1 MIRLLFCA
9 LMLWTPMLGSGC
21 ATRSGSTPDAR
32 SGALGDR
39 GSLALAED
47 PWKRLART
55 DNGLEV
61 RQWMVADD
69 PARLASALMA
79 HRSGEALE
87 APLRERLRRNGFRLV
102 RLPVGRLD
110 ELLADLGG
118 TMIHATAWHGQV
130 LRWREMIHRAVPPTG
145 RAIAIDGRT
154 QRYEGGSFR
163 LMVRAWTMQ
172 MEDGPFLHLEAI
184 PQYRPPAP
192 DGLGR
197 RLGGPQPP
205 PGEWLDSLA
214 LELRLEEGFA
224 YVLTGE
230 SPHVP
235 WPKRDDEEPGG
246 AGREPPDHDPNDPPP
261 VRGGRRLRG
270 PSERFG
276 PEGVPPTTVGE
287 LLFGGEGGRTGR
299 GILVLVPKVAP
310 HLFPPDRAAD
320 PPAAG
325 E

>member
-9 LMLWTPMLGSGC
+9 LMLWTPTVGSGC
-21 ATRSGSTPDAR
+21 ATGSGPTPDGR

-39 GSLALAED
+39 ASLALAKG

-118 TMIHATAWHGQV
+118 TRIHATAWHGQV
-130 LRWREMIHRAVPPTG
+130 PRWREVIHRDVPPAG

-172 MEDGPFLHLEAI
+172 MEDGPFLHLEAM

-192 DGLGR
+192 GD
-197 RLGGPQPP
+197 

-235 WPKRDDEEPGG
+235 WPRRDDEEPAG
-246 AGREPPDHDPNDPPP
+246 AGREPRDHDPNDPNNPPP
-261 VRGGRRLRG
+261 VRAEPGFRG

-287 LLFGGEGGRTGR
+287 LLLAGEGGRAGR
-299 GILVLVPKVAP
+299 GILLLVPKVAP

-320 PPAAG
+320 PPAAR